1 MGMDVYGVNPTLR
14 VGTKKPERPKD
25 FDKASREVID
35 KYFKEET
42 EFEDKN
48 PGIYFRNNCWWW
60 RPLANFIIE
69 KCDWLTTEQK
79 ERLHDNSGF
88 EFSEHEA
95 TTIADTLQKKV
106 DDGTAQAREEE
117 NKKERKVAEEWNA
130 GLQKQQDAL
139 GEEAKKETGNKNIV
153 PRDYPKHIYKKW
165 DDLQKQQDWKASYPF
180 AERNVKEFIRF
191 LRECGGFQVC

>member
-1 MGMDVYGVNPTLR
+1 M
-14 VGTKKPERPKD
+14 
-25 FDKASREVID
+25 
-35 KYFKEET
+35 
-42 EFEDKN
+42 
-48 PGIYFRNNCWWW
+48 
-60 RPLANFIIE
+60 
-69 KCDWLTTEQK
+69 
-79 ERLHDNSGF
+79 
-88 EFSEHEA
+88 
-95 TTIADTLQKKV
+95 
-106 DDGTAQAREEE
+106 DDGTVQALEEE
-117 NKKERKVAEEWNA
+117 SKKERKVAEEWNA